1 MTAYFAGVVSS
12 LLSFIFIVFAIGA
25 IGYLVGGIKVKG
37 IELGTAGVLL
47 VALIW
52 GVVINFIPSF
62 NFAGVKEIFLWSDK
76 IKGNFALYL
85 ILVQHCLLL
94 QLV

>member
-1 MTAYFAGVVSS
+1 MTAYLAGVVSS
-12 LLSFIFIVFAIGA
+12 LLSFIFIVFAIGT
-25 IGYLVGGIKVKG
+25 IGYLVGGIKIKG

-62 NFAGVKEIFLWSDK
+62 DFVGVKTITLWSDK
-76 IKGNFALYL
+76 IKSNF
-85 ILVQHCLLL
+85 
-94 QLV
+94 